1 MYDIIFVRNKDR
13 ISGERPAAVTTADSM
28 TSLSE
33 SLQEVGR
40 SIILQTRSPTKIGTW
55 NVRTMFEAGRSA
67 NISEEMRSYGLDILG
82 LCETRWTGSGETRL
96 NSGETLLYSGHREKT
111 AAHTQG
117 VGIRLSK
124 QAMKALIG

>member
-67 NISEEMRSYGLDILG
+67 EMKEAGLDWHSMVRMSRDRKKWKELVGG
-82 LCETRWTGSGETRL
+82 LCSARNE
-96 NSGETLLYSGHREKT
+96 
-111 AAHTQG
+111 
-117 VGIRLSK
+117 
-124 QAMKALIG
+124 QA